1 MKDKDMDL
9 LIYEVRDQFEQILSY
24 WDEEKDALLASE
36 FEDCKTEVIIRR
48 LNPFEIVSPVIFKQ
62 HIELLADKGV
72 PKSVIAEALGVTRP
86 TLNVW
91 IAREPKLK
99 PSQMIALNHLVQA
112 FA

>member
-1 MKDKDMDL
+1 MEL
-9 LIYEVRDQFEQILSY
+9 YIYEVRDEFEQTLSY
-24 WDEEKDALLASE
+24 WDKEDDALLASE

-48 LNPFEIVSPVIFKQ
+48 LNPFEIISPVIFKQ
-62 HIELLADKGV
+62 YTELLIDKGV
-72 PKSVIAEALGVTRP
+72 PKSVIAEALGVSRP
-86 TLNVW
+86 TLNTW